1 MATLTTIVVGRVG
14 DGKDSVDDSIDDE
27 LFKSVFDTPVFLGHR
42 DLVNASTVVT
52 TLNGV
57 TTYTEG
63 PGDDYTVDDA
73 SGAITVLSTGT
84 MADATVYKVDYDFT
98 DYNLAKKVNDVTTI
112 AQAAGKFY
120 RTEISTDGQVGVAVI
135 VTEL

>member
-1 MATLTTIVVGRVG
+1 MATLTTIVTGRVA
-14 DGKDSVDDSIDDE
+14 DGNDNVDDSINDE
-27 LFKSVFDTPVFLGHR
+27 LFTSAHDTPVFLQHR
-42 DLVNASTVVT
+42 NLATGSTVVT

-63 PGDDYTVDDA
+63 AGDDYTMDDA

-98 DYNLAKKVNDVTTI
+98 DYNLAKKINDVTTI
-112 AQAAGKFY
+112 ADGAGKDY
-120 RTEISTDGQVGVAVI
+120 YVYTGTDGQVGVAVI
-135 VTEL
+135 ITEL